1 MAQHFLSKISSL
13 FGSSSATTSISSN
26 ASRSMARERLSV
38 ILASQRGSEIL
49 QGVDMVNF
57 QKDVMEV
64 VRVRKQVVHS
74 FQISLTLFLI
84 LASSS
89 CLKKYHYHEKL
100 TDRESDGKRLF
111 FIMYTLLFG
120 NPLQKHIKLAKS
132 EPVSFH
138 VKQEGDVNLFEMQ
151 VELDTVKIIPLP
163 RQVMKGDS

>member
-64 VRVRKQVVHS
+64 VRVRKCVVLHTL
-74 FQISLTLFLI
+74 QISLTLFLI
-84 LASSS
+84 NS
-89 CLKKYHYHEKL
+89 
-100 TDRESDGKRLF
+100 
-111 FIMYTLLFG
+111 I
-120 NPLQKHIKLAKS
+120 
-132 EPVSFH
+132 
-138 VKQEGDVNLFEMQ
+138 
-151 VELDTVKIIPLP
+151 
-163 RQVMKGDS
+163 